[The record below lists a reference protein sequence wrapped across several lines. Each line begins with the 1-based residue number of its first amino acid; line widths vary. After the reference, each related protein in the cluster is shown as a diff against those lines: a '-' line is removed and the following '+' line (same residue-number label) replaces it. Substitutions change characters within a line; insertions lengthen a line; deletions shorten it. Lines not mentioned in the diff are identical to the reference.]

1 MVHNHRYQHDWT
13 EARIA
18 QLKALC
24 RDGYS
29 ASEIAGVLGVTRSAI
44 IGKIYRLGLRE
55 TPLRHRRNPP
65 PHAKMAPP
73 APHIRPKP
81 EPPQFTLLIFDLK
94 PGQCRWPSDEEGKPF
109 TFCGANQEAGSP
121 YCPVHRERS
130 VSVGS
135 QRHFDRMAARALG
148 GRPNLGNVST
158 QATEIAKKLTDAVKR
173 KTSKPAG

>member
-18 QLKALC
+18 QLKALR

-55 TPLRHRRNPP
+55 TPLPRRRNPA
-65 PHAKMAPP
+65 PHARIAPP
-73 APHIRPKP
+73 PPHIRPKP
-81 EPPQFTLLIFDLK
+81 EPLQFTLLIFDLE
-94 PGQCRWPSDEEGKPF
+94 PGQCRWPSDEDVKPL
-109 TFCGANQEAGSP
+109 TFCGASQEAGSP
-121 YCPVHRERS
+121 YCPVHRDRS

-135 QRHFDRMAARALG
+135 QRQFDRMAAQRSG
-148 GRPNLGNVST
+148 GRPHLGNVST
-158 QATEIAKKLTDAVKR
+158 QATELAKKLTEGVKC